1 MTQDEP
7 WAQWCSARCRS
18 ERLNGAAVSVVKL
31 PPRCSHVRGNHES
44 LGAGYVE
51 EAAPKCRSI
60 EEGFLAS
67 RPAQFNAFFGVAVST
82 RTPTRPERSDKRTN
96 GERPLEL
103 PY

>member
-1 MTQDEP
+1 MG
-7 WAQWCSARCRS
+7 ARVFGEMS
-18 ERLNGAAVSVVKL
+18 FGEIERGGSFRGETAA
-31 PPRCSHVRGNHES
+31 PCSHVRGNHES

-67 RPAQFNAFFGVAVST
+67 RPAWFNAFFGVAVST
-82 RTPTRPERSDKRTN
+82 RTPTRPDRSDKRTN
-96 GERPLEL
+96 DERPLEL